1 MNTDLDNNVQS
12 DSKNSNTQ
20 LPVEKEEFLNTGSDS
35 EDSHNSDNEKNDT
48 QEQYSNIKSSIEKKN
63 LQEVLDESK
72 LKTEEELIKL
82 GQQLKEKEHEE
93 KELNDK
99 LEANLKIIQK
109 YKDHDSIN
117 LVADFIKNKKYI
129 ELKELIDV
137 LITHESIVNKKL
149 IDKNKNIDK
158 LESQLDDALQ
168 DYKDSMEENN
178 ELEDKI
184 EKYWEPRVMKL
195 REKLIE
201 RKKYINKIYIAS
213 FFTIFHTFIL
223 TKYGIYSYFN
233 FWVNFF
239 TFIYKIIYF
248 MIFFLPNTYKL
259 ITNPKNYHIIYDNIL
274 VCSNDYFVYI
284 TNLFLIMF
292 KKLFLFIFQSNTFL
306 GLCIVTLITLKIYNK
321 YF

>member
-1 MNTDLDNNVQS
+1 MSTYQHNNDQS
-12 DSKNSNTQ
+12 DSKNLDTQ
-20 LPVEKEEFLNTGSDS
+20 SPIENEEFLKTVSDS

-48 QEQYSNIKSSIEKKN
+48 LEQDSNIKSSIEKKN

-72 LKTEEELIKL
+72 LKTEQELIKL

-93 KELNDK
+93 KELNNK
-99 LEANLKIIQK
+99 LESNLKIIQK

-117 LVADFIKNKKYI
+117 LVDDFIKNKKYI

-149 IDKNKNIDK
+149 IEKNKNIEK

-184 EKYWEPRVMKL
+184 EKYWQPRVMKL

-201 RKKYINKIYIAS
+201 RRKYINKIYIAS

-233 FWVNFF
+233 FWVNVF
-239 TFIYKIIYF
+239 TFIYKLIYF
-248 MIFFLPNTYKL
+248 MIFLLPNAYKL
-259 ITNPKNYHIIYDNIL
+259 ITNPKNYYTIYNNIL
-274 VCSNDYFVYI
+274 IYSNDYFVYVKD
-284 TNLFLIMF
+284 LFLIML
-292 KKLFLFIFQSNTFL
+292 KKSFLFIFQSNIFL
-306 GLCIVTLITLKIYNK
+306 GLCITTLITLKIYNK